1 MPLRRG
7 RSAVGLRL
15 GRGGR
20 AIGIGL
26 GLRRRAGLRRGV
38 HRAIRLGG
46 LCIAL
51 LSTVCVAVGGKGDV
65 PAAAAKEE
73 TVYVFTDAS
82 GSVKN
87 ILVSD
92 WLTNPD
98 GSDSMPTLSGNNFVA
113 HIGDLFG
120 IVSPTEDI
128 EKRKF
133 GPAIP
138 DYLGDKS
145 TNDTF
150 WIEE

>member
-1 MPLRRG
+1 MVRN
-7 RSAVGLRL
+7 
-15 GRGGR
+15 R
-20 AIGIGL
+20 ATNYRINNNLFVDTTGW
-26 GLRRRAGLRRGV
+26 
-38 HRAIRLGG
+38 
-46 LCIAL
+46 
-51 LSTVCVAVGGKGDV
+51 
-65 PAAAAKEE
+65 
-73 TVYVFTDAS
+73 
-82 GSVKN
+82 
-87 ILVSD
+87 LVEISSQ
-92 WLTNPD
+92 LTNPD